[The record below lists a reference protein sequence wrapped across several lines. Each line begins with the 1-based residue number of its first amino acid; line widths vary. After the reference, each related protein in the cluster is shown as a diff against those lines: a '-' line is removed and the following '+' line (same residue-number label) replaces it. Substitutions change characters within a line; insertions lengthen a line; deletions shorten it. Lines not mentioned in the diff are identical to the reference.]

1 MTARDRRGLV
11 IGAAIVGVAILVLR
25 GLPSGAHR
33 LAELRRSAIERRATL
48 ERARSVLAGRLA
60 ARDSFE
66 HVVAG
71 IVGFAP
77 HVLDGR
83 TAPDAQA
90 SLSGL
95 VSLAAGRHAVRVL
108 RLDPVNVPDTTSSA
122 FSEVRVHAEVESDI
136 SGILKLIRALETADP
151 VITIRSVDISAPN
164 TAAWLKQPEALHG
177 ELTVAG
183 YYLPRGTP

>member
-1 MTARDRRGLV
+1 MTARDRRALV
-11 IGAAIVGVAILVLR
+11 VGAAILCAAILVLR
-25 GLPSGAHR
+25 GVPSGAHR
-33 LAELRRSAIERRATL
+33 LADLRRTVLERQATL
-48 ERARSVLAGRLA
+48 ARARSVLAGRLA
-60 ARDSFE
+60 ERDSFE

-71 IVGFAP
+71 IVGLAP
-77 HVLDGR
+77 HLLDGR

-108 RLDPVNVPDTTSSA
+108 RLDPVNVADTTSPA
-122 FSEVRVHAEVESDI
+122 FSEVSVHAEVESNI
-136 SGILKLIRALETADP
+136 SGVLKLIRALETADP
-151 VITIRSVDISAPN
+151 VLTITSVQISAPN
-164 TAAWLKQPEALHG
+164 TTAGPKQPETLHG